1 MGPDGHTASWPPG
14 DPVID
19 STAPVDLSGEYQ
31 GRVRMTLTPPVVNA
45 ARGRVALITGADK
58 ARAGG
63 GLARR
68 DAAPDELPIARV
80 RRSGTVVVLDP
91 AAAAGLSSTGTG

>member
-19 STAPVDLSGEYQ
+19 STDPVDLSREYQ

-45 ARGRVALITGADK
+45 ARGRVVLITGGDK
-58 ARAGG
+58 ARPVAAWLEGG
-63 GLARR
+63 AS
-68 DAAPDELPIARV
+68 PEELPIARV
-80 RRSGTVVVLDP
+80 RRSDTVVVLDP
-91 AAAAGLSSTGTG
+91 AAASGLSSTGGG